1 MNVKLSLNKTYREWR
16 YIPLVLHLAGK
27 NVSVSLHPRTFF
39 GTSRHFLTFCNNY
52 QYVATRL
59 MLLNITMHRISTY
72 NLRVVV
78 ARTKEAVA
86 LCHAERHTLL
96 VYERLH

>member
-1 MNVKLSLNKTYREWR
+1 MHQV
-16 YIPLVLHLAGK
+16 
-27 NVSVSLHPRTFF
+27 

-52 QYVATRL
+52 QYIATRPTV
-59 MLLNITMHRISTY
+59 LNITMHRISTY
-72 NLRVVV
+72 NLRAVV

-86 LCHAERHTLL
+86 LRHAERHTLL